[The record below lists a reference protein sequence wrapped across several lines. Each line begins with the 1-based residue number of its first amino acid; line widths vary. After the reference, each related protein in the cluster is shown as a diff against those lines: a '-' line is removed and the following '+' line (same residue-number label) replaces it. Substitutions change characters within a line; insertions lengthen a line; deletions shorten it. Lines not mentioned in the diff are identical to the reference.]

1 MYSNGAKQYQQM
13 SAHTAVMDAD
23 PHRLIQLLFE
33 GALTKIA
40 KAKGHID
47 RSEIEARNEAINSAI
62 RIVGGLQESLDMD
75 AGEIAQNLDNLYDY
89 MIRRLF
95 EANSKN
101 SFVMLD
107 EVAKLLIE
115 IKSAWDEIREDA
127 LVHLNKEPQQK
138 VKQ

>member
-33 GALTKIA
+33 GALTRIA
-40 KAKGHID
+40 KAKGHIE
-47 RSEIEARNEAINSAI
+47 RNEIEARNETINSAI
-62 RIVGGLQESLDMD
+62 KIVGGLQESLDMD

-101 SFVMLD
+101 SNVMLN
-107 EVAKLLIE
+107 EVANLLIE
-115 IKSAWDEIREDA
+115 IKSAWDDIRDDA
-127 LVHLNKEPQQK
+127 VDRFNQK
-138 VKQ
+138 VQ

>member
-33 GALTKIA
+33 GALTRIA
-40 KAKGHID
+40 KAKGHVE
-47 RSEIEARNEAINSAI
+47 RNEIEARNETINAAI
-62 RIVGGLQESLDMD
+62 RIVGGLQESLDMN

-101 SFVMLD
+101 SNVMLD

-115 IKSAWDEIREDA
+115 IKSAWDEIREDS
-127 LVHLNKEPQQK
+127 LIQYNKKSKQK
-138 VKQ
+138 VQ

>member
-33 GALTKIA
+33 GALARIA
-40 KAKGHID
+40 KAKGHIE
-47 RSEIEARNEAINSAI
+47 REEIEARNEVINSAI
-62 RIVGGLQESLDMD
+62 RIIGGLQESLDMD
-75 AGEIAQNLDNLYDY
+75 AGEISQNLDNLYDY

-101 SFVMLD
+101 SMVMLD

-115 IKSAWDEIREDA
+115 IKSAWDEIREEA
-127 LVHLNKEPQQK
+127 LVHLNKNSNQEVQ
-138 VKQ
+138 

>member
-33 GALTKIA
+33 GALARIA
-40 KAKGHID
+40 KAKGHIA
-47 RSEIEARNEAINSAI
+47 RKEIEARNETINSAI

-95 EANSKN
+95 EANSKSSN
-101 SFVMLD
+101 VMLD
-107 EVAKLLIE
+107 EVANLLIE
-115 IKSAWDEIREDA
+115 IKTAWDEIRDEA
-127 LVHLNKEPQQK
+127 LVQLNKDTKQK
-138 VKQ
+138 VQ

>member
-33 GALTKIA
+33 GALTRIA
-40 KAKGHID
+40 KAKGHVE
-47 RSEIEARNEAINSAI
+47 RNEIEARNETINAAI
-62 RIVGGLQESLDMD
+62 RIVGGLQESLDMN

-101 SFVMLD
+101 SNVMLD

-115 IKSAWDEIREDA
+115 IKSAWDEIREDS
-127 LVHLNKEPQQK
+127 LIQHNKKSKQK
-138 VKQ
+138 VQ

>member
-33 GALTKIA
+33 GALARIA
-40 KAKGHID
+40 KAKGHIE
-47 RSEIEARNEAINSAI
+47 RSEIEARNETINSAI

-75 AGEIAQNLDNLYDY
+75 AGEIAQNLENLYDY

-101 SFVMLD
+101 STVMLD

-115 IKSAWDEIREDA
+115 IKSAWDDIRQDA
-127 LVHLNKEPQQK
+127 LDILNKSEKQK
-138 VKQ
+138 VQ

>member
-1 MYSNGAKQYQQM
+1 MYSNGAKQYQQV

-33 GALTKIA
+33 GALTRIA
-40 KAKGHID
+40 KAKGHIE
-47 RSEIEARNEAINSAI
+47 RNEIEERNETINAAI

-75 AGEIAQNLDNLYDY
+75 AGEIARNLDNLYDY

-95 EANSKN
+95 ESNSKN
-101 SFVMLD
+101 SNVMLD

-115 IKSAWDEIREDA
+115 IKSAWGEIREDA
-127 LVHLNKEPQQK
+127 LMQLNKKSNQK
-138 VKQ
+138 IKK